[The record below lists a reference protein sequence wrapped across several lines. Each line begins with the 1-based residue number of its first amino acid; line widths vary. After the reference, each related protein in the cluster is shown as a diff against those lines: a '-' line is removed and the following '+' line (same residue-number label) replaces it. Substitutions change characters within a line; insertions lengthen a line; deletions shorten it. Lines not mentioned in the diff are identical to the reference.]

1 MKYYYFDSSAL
12 VKRYAPEKGTDR
24 VDGIFHEKDR
34 VLIIANI
41 GIVEIYSALSKK
53 KREKEIT
60 EEDLAFAIAKCEEDI
75 KEKTFQFLELDNFHI
90 LKCKELLLKHDTLR
104 TYDAL
109 RFSLALDLKALK
121 VTLVSSDHILN
132 QAAIAE
138 NITTINPE
146 NQNALP
152 CP

>member
-24 VDGIFHEKDR
+24 VDGIFQEKDR

-41 GIVEIYSALSKK
+41 GIVAIYSAHL
-53 KREKEIT
+53 
-60 EEDLAFAIAKCEEDI
+60 
-75 KEKTFQFLELDNFHI
+75 
-90 LKCKELLLKHDTLR
+90 
-104 TYDAL
+104 
-109 RFSLALDLKALK
+109 SLALDLKALK
-121 VTLVSSDHILN
+121 VILVSSDHILN